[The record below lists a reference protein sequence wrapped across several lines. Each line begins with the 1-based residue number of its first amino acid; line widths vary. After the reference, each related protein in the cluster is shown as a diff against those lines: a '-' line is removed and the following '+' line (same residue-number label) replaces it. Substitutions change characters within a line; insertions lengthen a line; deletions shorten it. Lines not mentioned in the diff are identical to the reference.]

1 MNPLKIKSLIQ
12 LSLILFT
19 INSIQAQAPICL
31 ENWEGECPFNTFIY
45 NNPEGKQLCD
55 QTRIS
60 SAPLEG
66 STSLQ
71 VNWNLAGG
79 RFCGL
84 GIDLTQGSE
93 DEGFDAS
100 LLHALSFQIK
110 LIKGNEQFS
119 IAIKDM
125 AGIQPRISS
134 DAYLSKTTN
143 TQVVTIPLIKFGPKV
158 DLTNLRDVNF
168 SFSKATASKK
178 GSIIIDDFKFVYKQ

>member
-45 NNPEGKQLCD
+45 NDPVDKQLCD
-55 QTRIS
+55 QVRVRN
-60 SAPLEG
+60 APIEG
-66 STSLQ
+66 NTSLQ
-71 VNWNLAGG
+71 VNWNLKGG
-79 RFCGL
+79 NFCGI
-84 GIDLTQGSE
+84 GIDLTQGSV
-93 DEGFDAS
+93 DEGFNAS
-100 LLHALSFQIK
+100 QLHALSFKIK
-110 LIKGNEQFS
+110 LTNGDERFS

-125 AGIQPRISS
+125 DDIQPRISS
-134 DAYLSKTTN
+134 DAYIDRTTDK
-143 TQVVTIPLIKFGPKV
+143 QEITIPLIKFGKKV